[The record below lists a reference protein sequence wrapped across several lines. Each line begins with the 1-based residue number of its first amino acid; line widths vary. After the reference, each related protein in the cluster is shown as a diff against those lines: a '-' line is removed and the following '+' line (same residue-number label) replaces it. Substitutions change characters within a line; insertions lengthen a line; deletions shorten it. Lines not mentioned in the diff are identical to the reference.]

1 MMHKGKMKWTV
12 VLPVAGLGLAYLLL
26 LGYLLLGN
34 LLGLRSAATAA
45 SPAPTPEPV
54 DLWDAYEQARAAARA
69 QAQDAQLVSA
79 STQWQTV
86 SKGALSHGARN
97 WTFVFYSP
105 GDSRSLDVVV
115 NAGVA
120 RVASQTQAWV
130 VPSVLP
136 ESAWQTGPSDVLLAF
151 LACGGRTFLDEH
163 PHAAVD
169 LHLARD
175 RDGGPTWT
183 VVALDVGD
191 RSLLSMMVDA
201 GTGQVLSVD
210 SPETT
215 D

>member
-175 RDGGPTWT
+175 RDGRPTWT

-191 RSLLSMMVDA
+191 RSLLSVMVDA